1 MDSIDVP
8 VATPHSA
15 DHEPVKTDSRPR
27 WLALAGLGIA
37 VLAVWA
43 WVQGGPTQL
52 LLACAVLA
60 VLLAIAAALA
70 LGYRR
75 GLTALHRAVNEAR
88 AGHLVPVDAS
98 PAVRTLLGPV
108 IDDYNAMSK
117 DLASAFRE
125 MEHAQRSIIG
135 ERNRHDAILQSLPGA
150 LLIVG
155 ADRRVTRANRQVET
169 MFRAPHDHIVGADF
183 LALMGLEGGS
193 PVLDDAFGSAE
204 PVRNLVCEVRVGHET
219 RLFSVNLTFFSQPGE
234 PADSSAAVI
243 LQDVTETRR
252 VEEMTLQT
260 EKLVAMGELA
270 GGVAHELNTPL
281 GTILGYAHLLLEGRA
296 DESRRAEFTRII
308 HEQAR
313 RCARIV
319 DDLLTYA
326 RRPSCEPESAD
337 LNELICEARDAVA
350 NCQGRRLGV
359 PLSALLSES
368 ITVRGGAGQLDIVLI
383 NLLVNATQA
392 AALSA
397 EPRVQISC
405 DVEGDFAVVTV
416 TDNGPGVP
424 PELRRKIFDPFFT
437 SKRDG
442 GGTGLGLALSHSIVT
457 RIGGMLDC
465 DPSHRGGARFLLRL
479 PLVTRG

>member
-1 MDSIDVP
+1 MDSIDIP
-8 VATPHSA
+8 VATAHSA
-15 DHEPVKTDSRPR
+15 ASEPGSRR
-27 WLALAGLGIA
+27 LLALAGLGA
-37 VLAVWA
+37 AALAALVWMT
-43 WVQGGPTQL
+43 QSGPDRL
-52 LLACAVLA
+52 LLACAALATLLA
-60 VLLAIAAALA
+60 VAAALA

-75 GLTALHRAVNEAR
+75 GLTALHRAINEAR
-88 AGHLVPVDAS
+88 AGHLTPADAS
-98 PAVRTLLGPV
+98 PWVRTLLGPV
-108 IDDYNAMSK
+108 IDDYNAMSR

-169 MFRAPHDHIVGADF
+169 LFRAPHDHIVGADF
-183 LALMGLEGGS
+183 LALMGVDGGRD
-193 PVLDDAFGSAE
+193 VLDEAFRSVE
-204 PVRNLVCEVRVGHET
+204 PVRNLVCEVRVGEET
-219 RLFSVNLTFFSQPGE
+219 RLFSLNLTFFSQPGG

-243 LQDVTETRR
+243 LQDVTELRR

-281 GTILGYAHLLLEGRA
+281 GTIFGYAHLLMEGRA
-296 DESRRAEFTRII
+296 DESRRVEFTRVI

-368 ITVRGGAGQLDIVLI
+368 VTVRGGAGQLDIVLI

-392 AALSA
+392 AASSR
-397 EPRVQISC
+397 EPRVHISC
-405 DVEGDFAVVTV
+405 DVEGDFAVVAV
-416 TDNGPGVP
+416 TDNGPGIA
-424 PELRRKIFDPFFT
+424 PELRRKIFDPFFS
-437 SKRDG
+437 SKRDS

-465 DPSHRGGARFLLRL
+465 DPGHRRGARFVLRL
-479 PLVTRG
+479 PLVARG